1 MVLLMIVPSFPFQ
14 VLLSS
19 STNALENGDE
29 TALFGTKFKLD
40 KNQQPLT
47 VKSRVVFVP
56 QCVVDNEKTVIL
68 MHHELEL

>member
-1 MVLLMIVPSFPFQ
+1 MDLSRIVTSFPFQ

-19 STNALENGDE
+19 STNALENGDKM
-29 TALFGTKFKLD
+29 ASFGTEFALN
-40 KNQQPLT
+40 KNQEPLT
-47 VKSRVVFVP
+47 VKSRVVFLP

>member
-1 MVLLMIVPSFPFQ
+1 MP
-14 VLLSS
+14 S

-29 TALFGTKFKLD
+29 TALFGTTFKFN
-40 KNQQPLT
+40 KNQEPLT

-56 QCVVDNEKTVIL
+56 QCVVDKEKTVIL